1 MDVLGGDI
9 MTEVH
14 DFYMGRYPYAAWA
27 RGANENM
34 NGLVRQSSQNREL
47 TSVINDQLEQ
57 IMIKLNHSPRKCL
70 DFKKPFDVFIEQPVA
85 LTS

>member
-1 MDVLGGDI
+1 

-27 RGANENM
+27 RGADANM

-47 TSVINDQLEQ
+47 TSVTND
-57 IMIKLNHSPRKCL
+57 
-70 DFKKPFDVFIEQPVA
+70 
-85 LTS
+85 